1 MARFDIADKRVLSIQ
16 DISCFGKC
24 SQTVVLPIISACGIE
39 TDIIPSA
46 ILSTHTGGFKEPVF
60 RDLSEDMVKV
70 AEHWKREGISFDVVY
85 SGYLGNK
92 KQIDYVTHITE
103 LLLKEEGI
111 KIVDPVMAD
120 KGKLYK
126 GFDLSYVEYMSKLCK
141 NADII
146 LPNITEACLLAKVEY
161 KENYDLPYVLNLLE
175 RLGELT
181 KAMIVLKGA
190 EQDKDT
196 ISVFVKKA
204 RKEIKAENLNFKDDI
219 CVVSRKKE
227 PASYHGTGDIFAS
240 VFIGSLMRGKHVEE
254 AVKIAMDFV
263 IKAIEFTTADIA
275 HSYGVKFEKAI
286 PYLLERL

>member
-92 KQIDYVTHITE
+92 KKIDYVTHITE
-103 LLLKEEGI
+103 LLLKAEGI

-146 LPNITEACLLAKVEY
+146 LPNITEACLLAKVQY
-161 KENYDLPYVLNLLE
+161 KEDYDLPYILNLLE
-175 RLGELT
+175 SLEELT
-181 KAMIVLKGA
+181 EAMIVLKGA

-196 ISVFVKKA
+196 ISVFVKRS
-204 RKEIKAENLNFKDDI
+204 RKKMKAESLNFEDDI
-219 CVVSRKKE
+219 CVVSRRKE

-263 IKAIEFTTADIA
+263 IKAIELTASDGA
-275 HSYGVKFEKAI
+275 HIYGVKFEKAI
-286 PYLLERL
+286 PYLCKRL

>member
-103 LLLKEEGI
+103 LLLKAEGI

-126 GFDLSYVEYMSKLCK
+126 GFC
-141 NADII
+141 
-146 LPNITEACLLAKVEY
+146 
-161 KENYDLPYVLNLLE
+161 
-175 RLGELT
+175 
-181 KAMIVLKGA
+181 
-190 EQDKDT
+190 
-196 ISVFVKKA
+196 
-204 RKEIKAENLNFKDDI
+204 
-219 CVVSRKKE
+219 
-227 PASYHGTGDIFAS
+227 
-240 VFIGSLMRGKHVEE
+240 
-254 AVKIAMDFV
+254 
-263 IKAIEFTTADIA
+263 
-275 HSYGVKFEKAI
+275 
-286 PYLLERL
+286 

>member
-46 ILSTHTGGFKEPVF
+46 VLSTHTGGFKEPVF

-92 KQIDYVTHITE
+92 KQIDYVMYITE

-111 KIVDPVMAD
+111 KIADPVMAD